1 MSSLPTGYVHN
12 HFYHDT
18 TPEFTLKH
26 LMYAVN
32 EINLGNTK
40 SSCVVPPLIS
50 HLFLAALRILTEPDD
65 ELDGK

>member
-1 MSSLPTGYVHN
+1 MWDMKGHILQRQN
-12 HFYHDT
+12 F
-18 TPEFTLKH
+18 
-26 LMYAVN
+26 
-32 EINLGNTK
+32 GNTK